1 MYARGVAVVTV
12 RFGLGFLAA
21 FQILRNI
28 AMRSFVHVAVDAA
41 QSALQ
46 LRTSGPIDRIA
57 LRALSPTAHIEPI
70 TNTPPSDVP
79 WSRSIDHSLAARG
92 CPLLVADEV
101 G

>member
-12 RFGLGFLAA
+12 RFGLGFSAT
-21 FQILRNI
+21 FQMLRNI
-28 AMRSFVHVAVDAA
+28 AKVRSFVHVAVDAA

-46 LRTSGPIDRIA
+46 LRTSGPIDNIA
-57 LRALSPTAHIEPI
+57 LRALSPTAHAEPI

-79 WSRSIDHSLAARG
+79 WSRSVDHSLAARG
-92 CPLLVADEV
+92 CPFADEV